1 MTTAMVIGVTGQ
13 DGVYL
18 AGLLTDKG
26 YDVVGVTRDVLKA
39 AADMPAALLS
49 RS

>member
-1 MTTAMVIGVTGQ
+1 MATALVIGVTGQ

-18 AGLLTDKG
+18 AQLMTGKG

-39 AADMPAALLS
+39 
-49 RS
+49 